1 VGISWS
7 RSKYGTDHLGG
18 EAVFLGMAAW
28 LGSSG
33 SSLSAGPGSGLV
45 NECEPLYFMVVLLWR
60 SKFGCGQGMR
70 VPARRKAAARL
81 LPPTN
86 RPPKKETAILALPL
100 PRTGRAQSGCYLA
113 STMDC
118 SAGLSAEHYM
128 SKSVLEA
135 LGDIVAVDGA
145 PWLAPGEQK
154 EIGVNSLTGS
164 SWLIA
169 TYSMAKRPV
178 YESGQSTTSMCR
190 LGFAAC

>member
-1 VGISWS
+1 
-7 RSKYGTDHLGG
+7 
-18 EAVFLGMAAW
+18 MAAW
-28 LGSSG
+28 LGSSD

-60 SKFGCGQGMR
+60 GKFGCGQGMR

-135 LGDIVAVDGA
+135 LGDIVAVE
-145 PWLAPGEQK
+145 WR
-154 EIGVNSLTGS
+154 
-164 SWLIA
+164 
-169 TYSMAKRPV
+169 SMACARRAKGDRRQQPYWQLLVDCNIFHGKTARLRKRSIHHV
-178 YESGQSTTSMCR
+178 YV
-190 LGFAAC
+190 

>member
-1 VGISWS
+1 
-7 RSKYGTDHLGG
+7 
-18 EAVFLGMAAW
+18 
-28 LGSSG
+28 
-33 SSLSAGPGSGLV
+33 
-45 NECEPLYFMVVLLWR
+45 
-60 SKFGCGQGMR
+60 
-70 VPARRKAAARL
+70 
-81 LPPTN
+81 
-86 RPPKKETAILALPL
+86 
-100 PRTGRAQSGCYLA
+100 
-113 STMDC
+113 
-118 SAGLSAEHYM
+118 M